1 MWLGGW
7 QEGWLWGEFSDAG
20 GGSGSRSGGPGP
32 AHPLKRLF
40 FHVEVWEELQP
51 LLFISV
57 ISAAAWGGGRLAALL
72 CSSPSVARCDLQPI
86 PPPQTFL
93 NSSVKTFKTLQ
104 NEKHFTVKP
113 TCPRPRAASHQHVA
127 TGLVTPLPVLISR
140 PSAPLAARTLQ
151 ASVYFPQNAYCSLEL
166 SMF

>member
-1 MWLGGW
+1 M
-7 QEGWLWGEFSDAG
+7 
-20 GGSGSRSGGPGP
+20 
-32 AHPLKRLF
+32 
-40 FHVEVWEELQP
+40 EVWEELQP
-51 LLFISV
+51 LLPISV
-57 ISAAAWGGGRLAALL
+57 IAAAASGWVGGAPG
-72 CSSPSVARCDLQPI
+72 SSSLFFPLREACHDLQPI

-113 TCPRPRAASHQHVA
+113 TCPWPRAASHQHVA

-140 PSAPLAARTLQ
+140 PSAPLAAPTLQSKLQ
-151 ASVYFPQNAYCSLEL
+151 ASVYFPRNAYCSLEL